1 MARRRRHHEEG
12 ENHERWAI
20 PYGDLVTLL
29 LAFFVVMYSISQVN
43 EGKYRILSDS
53 LNAAFRGEPTT
64 FEPVQVGHQA
74 ATTVAAP
81 LVQLPPDLRTMAM
94 RQIAAELAEAM
105 HPLIIQGL
113 VDVEYGNGK
122 VTIAIR
128 SDILFALGSAT
139 PSPEAQEVARLLGQ
153 VLRNF
158 PVDIRVEGHTD
169 NVPVVSGRYKSNWE
183 LSAARAASVVHL
195 LISGGVAPERL
206 YAVAYGEHRP
216 VLPNDTVDGRNANR
230 RVVLV
235 VEAGEESEAVAAQ
248 QASDGAT

>member
-1 MARRRRHHEEG
+1 RRRAGPDVGDAEPHRSLEARHRHRRGLHRHRVRHRAGEPVPAAHGQQAEDRRAGVVPRARNGDRGDDRHRTGREPAHHRHAPAELPALTMARRRRHHEEG

-128 SDILFALGSAT
+128 S
-139 PSPEAQEVARLLGQ
+139 
-153 VLRNF
+153 
-158 PVDIRVEGHTD
+158 
-169 NVPVVSGRYKSNWE
+169 
-183 LSAARAASVVHL
+183 
-195 LISGGVAPERL
+195 
-206 YAVAYGEHRP
+206 
-216 VLPNDTVDGRNANR
+216 
-230 RVVLV
+230 
-235 VEAGEESEAVAAQ
+235 
-248 QASDGAT
+248 